1 MNNVEIHLADNI
13 GIEQVLLSQKND
25 AFPSFSKSNG
35 EMSYPDRY
43 KNVKRAFLRIHKSV
57 EKGAMSS
64 TLESYI
70 KKQSTVND
78 KAFRNGIESA
88 LIYLNNHG
96 KDHVD
101 KVIEKVSEILR
112 LFPPN
117 KGLTAYEMFILLCA
131 IQIHDTGNIFGRE
144 KHEKVIA
151 NIFDEECKK
160 IIQDK
165 FERNLIIK
173 IAMVHSGQIFGSKD
187 TIRNLYD
194 NSNIN
199 NLNIRER
206 LLAAL
211 LRFGDEIADDKSRAD
226 KYGIE
231 ANNIPKYSKIFH
243 YYSQS
248 LHTVMVEKN
257 SQNNELAL
265 ILEYDFDSDISKK
278 KFSRGNVQ
286 KYLIEEIYD
295 RTIKMEQERRYCMRF
310 LRPYFYLSS
319 IKVNIKITDSKYAI
333 KAKDIKYIL
342 EEEGY
347 PDNNIS
353 ILERISGDDIVKYF
367 ASRKIGGRK

>member
-57 EKGAMSS
+57 EKGAMST

-78 KAFRNGIESA
+78 KAFRDGIESA

-231 ANNIPKYSKIFH
+231 TNNIPKYSKIFH

-248 LHTVMVEKN
+248 LHTVTISRN
-257 SQNNELAL
+257 PNNRELQ
-265 ILEYDFDSDISKK
+265 LELNYDFDSNIAKM
-278 KFSRGNVQ
+278 KFYRSGSE
-286 KYLIEEIYD
+286 KYLLDEIYD
-295 RTIKMEQERRYCMRF
+295 RTIKMEKERRYCMRF
-310 LRPYFYLSS
+310 LRPYFYLSC
-319 IKVNIKITDSKYAI
+319 IKVYIKITDEKDVI
-333 KAKDIKYIL
+333 IHKDISYTL

-347 PDNNIS
+347 PNDIIS
-353 ILERISGDDIVKYF
+353 IERVTVDEIIQFFDLKN
-367 ASRKIGGRK
+367 IGEAK